1 MLMVINSCLRRALN
15 NVNNN
20 NKIASEK
27 KTVDLIHTTNFTNH
41 LIPTQRGFTLV
52 ELLIVIVV
60 IAILAAITI
69 VAYSGITARA
79 NSSKA
84 QANAE
89 SAEKVA
95 EAMNADN
102 GYYPALASSTG
113 CFVAAAP
120 TTTCFALGS
129 TSTKLPSGMSVIPS
143 AATATITASNGATTV
158 AYACLTTC
166 SSASGGY
173 IAYWNFKTGA
183 VNYVYVGSGS
193 GTATAPTGT
202 YVYPTN

>member
-20 NKIASEK
+20 DKIASEK
-27 KTVDLIHTTNFTNH
+27 KTVDLIHTTNFSNH

-69 VAYSGITARA
+69 VAYSGITAHA
-79 NSSKA
+79 NSSRA

-102 GYYPALASSTG
+102 GYYPALASATG
-113 CFVAAAP
+113 CVLAAAP

-129 TSTKLPSGMSVIPS
+129 TTTKLPSGMSVIAS
-143 AATATITASNGATTV
+143 AATTPITAANGLTTV
-158 AYACLTTC
+158 AYACLTQCT
-166 SSASGGY
+166 SAPGGY
-173 IAYWNFKTGA
+173 ISYWNFKTSV
-183 VNYVYVGSGS
+183 VNYLYVGSGS
-193 GTATAPTGT
+193 GTTTAPTGT

>member
-1 MLMVINSCLRRALN
+1 MVLSNML
-15 NVNNN
+15 
-20 NKIASEK
+20 K
-27 KTVDLIHTTNFTNH
+27 KKDE
-41 LIPTQRGFTLV
+41 RGFTLV

-89 SAEKVA
+89 SAQKVA

-102 GYYPALASSTG
+102 GYYPALAGSTG
-113 CFVAAAP
+113 CVLAAAP

-129 TSTKLPSGMSVIPS
+129 TSTKLPSGMTVIPS
-143 AATATITASNGATTV
+143 AATPTITASNGTNTV

-166 SSASGGY
+166 SSATGGY
-173 IAYWNFKTGA
+173 IAYWNFTSGA
-183 VNYVYVGSGS
+183 VNYVYVGNASGS
-193 GTATAPTGT
+193 ATSPTGT
-202 YVYPTN
+202 YVYPAN